1 MMKRMLTAAA
11 LAAVLAAPAFAAPP
25 MSNTGTGAN
34 SSMDKSPNSSMDKS
48 SNSSMDKGST
58 NTAAQPGFLQQQD
71 ANDWRSSKLVGASV
85 YGPDN
90 SSIGEIDDVLIA
102 QNGQIHA
109 VVVGVGGFLGV
120 GQKDVALPF
129 AALTITR
136 KPDSDAIDKIKVS
149 YTKEQLKDAPKF
161 AFYQA
166 TKSQTT
172 GSAAPD
178 KLNGM
183 SPKDKL
189 KK

>member
-11 LAAVLAAPAFAAPP
+11 LAAVLATPAFAAPP
-25 MSNTGTGAN
+25 MSNTDTSAN
-34 SSMDKSPNSSMDKS
+34 SSMDKSP
-48 SNSSMDKGST
+48 NSSMDKGST

-136 KPDSDAIDKIKVS
+136 KPDSNAIDKIKVS
-149 YTKEQLKDAPKF
+149 YTKEQLKDAPTF

-172 GSAAPD
+172 GSGATD